1 MRRRTFITALGGAA
15 AWPVVARA
23 QQANPRPRIGFL
35 TTNAESDPENQS
47 WIKELTQRLQE
58 LGWTDGRNV
67 SIDYRF
73 GNGDAK
79 RLPKLA
85 QELVELRP
93 DVIVAAAPPSVS
105 ALRQQTLSIPIV
117 FVTVSDP
124 VGAGFVTNLA
134 QPEGNIT
141 GFTNFEFSVGGKWI
155 EFLRDLAPAVGRLGV
170 VFDPDSQTWGSY
182 LRTIEAAAPRLGV
195 QLTPLGVHDDTEIKQ
210 RFAAFAREPNS
221 ALIVLPGPATTAVHR
236 DSIIA
241 LAAQQR
247 LPAMYPYR
255 LFTANGGL
263 ISYGINLGDLYKPA
277 ASYVDRLLRG
287 VRVAEL
293 PVQQP
298 TKFELV
304 IKLKTAK
311 ALGLSVPPS
320 LLARADEVI
329 E

>member
-1 MRRRTFITALGGAA
+1 VRRRTFIAALGGAA
-15 AWPVVARA
+15 AWPMVARG
-23 QQANPRPRIGFL
+23 QQVNPNPRIGFL
-35 TTNAESDPENQS
+35 TTNAESDPQNQS

-93 DVIVAAAPPSVS
+93 DVIVAVAPPSVS

-117 FVTVSDP
+117 FVIVSDP
-124 VGAGFVTNLA
+124 VGTGYVTNLA

-155 EFLRDLAPAVGRLGV
+155 EFLKDLAPAVGRLGV

-210 RFAAFAREPNS
+210 RFAGFVREPNS
-221 ALIVLPGPATTAVHR
+221 ALIVLPGPATGVHR

-241 LAAQQR
+241 QAAQQR

-255 LFTANGGL
+255 YFTVNGGL
-263 ISYGINLGDLYKPA
+263 ISYGINSGDLYKRA
-277 ASYVDRLLRG
+277 ALYVDRILHG
-287 VRVAEL
+287 ARVAEL

-304 IKLKTAK
+304 INLRTAK
-311 ALGLSVPPS
+311 ALGLTVPPS